1 MFVRAFSSARRFAGY
16 GYGCRLCRCATP
28 ICCSDRCG
36 VTPVCAARCVAR
48 HDLPR
53 LSAVA
58 VAWHGGQPACGTR
71 VLRVL
76 TSAKEYAP
84 ADACAVSSD
93 AAASF
98 RRDQRKGTLIIPNQ
112 RSDSH
117 GGSVPTHNGR
127 VALCRRRGDGAHTA
141 QALGSRMLCSA
152 HARISSSKRRR
163 CSARAARPRHL
174 RSAWCPTGTSSS
186 TPARPASRPCA

>member
-1 MFVRAFSSARRFAGY
+1 MPRPSAAVIVVRCHPGV
-16 GYGCRLCRCATP
+16 RCAL
-28 ICCSDRCG
+28 CG
-36 VTPVCAARCVAR
+36 
-48 HDLPR
+48 LPR
-53 LSAVA
+53 LTEAVRSSM
-58 VAWHGGQPACGTR
+58 AWRTAGLWR

-76 TSAKEYAP
+76 TSAKEYTP
-84 ADACAVSSD
+84 ADAYAVSSD

-112 RSDSH
+112 RSDFH

-174 RSAWCPTGTSSS
+174 RSAWCPTGTSSC